1 MSPNRAFGSGP
12 ASRVPLHNGGGQG
25 RRGLPEHSRREERY
39 SLLVPQSVY
48 ELEIWSG
55 SARNWRQEPN
65 PIAILGG
72 CFSCQRLQRQVGD
85 HPPQRRTFLP
95 GQIGRSAEEIVV
107 EFQGRPHTSSVAHHA
122 SI

>member
-12 ASRVPLHNGGGQG
+12 TSRVPLHNGGGQG
-25 RRGLPEHSRREERY
+25 RRGLPGYSRREERY

-48 ELEIWSG
+48 ELEIRSG
-55 SARNWRQEPN
+55 SARNRRQEPN

-72 CFSCQRLQRQVGD
+72 CLGCQRLAGQFRD
-85 HPPQRRTFLP
+85 DLPERHPLLP
-95 GQIGRSAEEIVV
+95 GQLLGSGEEIVV
-107 EFQGRPHTSSVAHHA
+107 EFQGRPHTVMVAHQA